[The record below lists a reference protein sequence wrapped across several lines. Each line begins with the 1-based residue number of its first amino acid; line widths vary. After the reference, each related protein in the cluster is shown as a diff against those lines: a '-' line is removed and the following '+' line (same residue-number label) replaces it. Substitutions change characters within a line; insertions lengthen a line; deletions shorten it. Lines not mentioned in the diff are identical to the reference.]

1 MPTAFLYVSLQLPA
15 LLKVRASPST
25 FFIFHFP
32 HSHSLIWISQPQLSA
47 SWQTQQWRRKRA
59 CSLMCVVSFFSPPSL
74 CLSLPSLSAA
84 ISTAGVKET
93 DPSSTV
99 WSGTGVSPPQ
109 GSLGEWVP
117 VEVCLNARGSVCP
130 VLAPLALMDMS
141 VLLIVG
147 LQEKMCISFF
157 MHSLGCSH
165 IGWHLIALVG
175 EIFVVEQ
182 TVVAQRRN
190 VELRSALKLL

>member
-32 HSHSLIWISQPQLSA
+32 HSHPLIWISGPRPSG
-47 SWQTQQWRRKRA
+47 SRKTQRLRRKRA
-59 CSLMCVVSFFSPPSL
+59 CSLICVVSLLSLCFSPSL
-74 CLSLPSLSAA
+74 YRYMHDTCM
-84 ISTAGVKET
+84 KET

-99 WSGTGVSPPQ
+99 WSDTGVSPPQ

-117 VEVCLNARGSVCP
+117 AEVCLNARGSVCP
-130 VLAPLALMDMS
+130 RLASLALMDMS

-147 LQEKMCISFF
+147 LQKKMCISFF
-157 MHSLGCSH
+157 MHSLYCGTRGDVS
-165 IGWHLIALVG
+165 LPL
-175 EIFVVEQ
+175 
-182 TVVAQRRN
+182 
-190 VELRSALKLL
+190 

>member
-15 LLKVRASPST
+15 LLKVRASPRT

-32 HSHSLIWISQPQLSA
+32 YSHSLIWIFQPQPSG
-47 SWQTQQWRRKRA
+47 SRQTQRWQRKRA
-59 CSLMCVVSFFSPPSL
+59 CSLMCVVSLFSL
-74 CLSLPSLSAA
+74 CLCVSLPCLSAA

-99 WSGTGVSPPQ
+99 RSGSGVSPPQ

-130 VLAPLALMDMS
+130 GLASSRTNGYVCVIDSRTAGKN
-141 VLLIVG
+141 VY
-147 LQEKMCISFF
+147 ESFYAF
-157 MHSLGCSH
+157 IIL
-165 IGWHLIALVG
+165 
-175 EIFVVEQ
+175 
-182 TVVAQRRN
+182 
-190 VELRSALKLL
+190 